1 MKPWRF
7 CEKDRSDPRSVPR
20 TPGRRRQA
28 EPLRSFSQKWSDIG
42 YLGTRRVS
50 PSATTVRL
58 FTPTGWV
65 IGTLH
70 VPEGVGLLPFL
81 NGDEAF
87 FRMTNVSLP
96 EQPRSIPFLALQR
109 KAVLIVVPGEDA
121 LLGLH
126 EHDRRKRHE
135 VACLFDGGLVMGTLP
150 LPKGVRVSDELMQSE
165 EFFAIEDCTLGID
178 ASPEPVMEAEELVFV
193 HAAEM
198 FGVAELEAE

>member
-1 MKPWRF
+1 M
-7 CEKDRSDPRSVPR
+7 
-20 TPGRRRQA
+20 
-28 EPLRSFSQKWSDIG
+28 
-42 YLGTRRVS
+42 S
-50 PSATTVRL
+50 PSVTTVRL

-65 IGTLH
+65 IGQLH

-81 NGDEAF
+81 NSEEAF

-96 EQPRSIPFLALQR
+96 EQPQTIPFLALQR

-126 EHDRRKRHE
+126 EHDKRVRHE

-150 LPKGVRVSDELMQSE
+150 LPKSVRVSDELMHSE

-178 ASPEPVMEAEELVFV
+178 ASPEPIMEAEELVFV

>member
-1 MKPWRF
+1 M
-7 CEKDRSDPRSVPR
+7 
-20 TPGRRRQA
+20 
-28 EPLRSFSQKWSDIG
+28 
-42 YLGTRRVS
+42 S
-50 PSATTVRL
+50 PSKSTVRL

-70 VPEGVGLLPFL
+70 VPEGMGLLPFL
-81 NGDEAF
+81 NGAEAF

-96 EQPRSIPFLALQR
+96 EQPRTIPFLALQR
-109 KAVLIVVPGEDA
+109 KAVLVVIPGENA
-121 LLGLH
+121 MLGIQ
-126 EHDRRKRHE
+126 EPKDQVRHE

-178 ASPEPVMEAEELVFV
+178 ASPEPIMEAEELVFV
-193 HAAEM
+193 HAAEV

>member
-1 MKPWRF
+1 M
-7 CEKDRSDPRSVPR
+7 
-20 TPGRRRQA
+20 TP
-28 EPLRSFSQKWSDIG
+28 SKS
-42 YLGTRRVS
+42 
-50 PSATTVRL
+50 TVRL

-70 VPEGVGLLPFL
+70 VPEGMGLLPFL
-81 NGDEAF
+81 NGEEAF

-96 EQPRSIPFLALQR
+96 EQPRTIPFLALQR
-109 KAVLIVVPGEDA
+109 KAVFVVVPGEDA
-121 LLGLH
+121 KLGVH
-126 EHDRRKRHE
+126 EPSDHVRHE

-178 ASPEPVMEAEELVFV
+178 ASPEPIMEAEELVFV
-193 HAAEM
+193 HAAEV

>member
-1 MKPWRF
+1 MP
-7 CEKDRSDPRSVPR
+7 E
-20 TPGRRRQA
+20 
-28 EPLRSFSQKWSDIG
+28 IG
-42 YLGTRRVS
+42 YLRARSVS
-50 PSATTVRL
+50 SSPTTVRL

-70 VPEGVGLLPFL
+70 VPEGIGLLPFL

-96 EQPRSIPFLALQR
+96 EQPQSIPFLALQR
-109 KAVLIVVPGEDA
+109 KAVLIVVPGEDT

-126 EHDRRKRHE
+126 EEDGRQRHE

-150 LPKGVRVSDELMQSE
+150 LPKGARVSDELMHSE
-165 EFFAIEDCTLGID
+165 EFFAIEDCTVGID
-178 ASPEPVMEAEELVFV
+178 ATPEPIMEAEELVFV

-198 FGVAELEAE
+198 FGVAELESE